1 MSFSFDAT
9 QVAPAASSD
18 PIPAGNYAAMITE
31 SEIKPLKSGNG
42 TALRLTFQILDG
54 EFKNRKVW
62 ANLNIQHTN
71 TTAQAIAQQQLSAIC
86 HAVNVLKI
94 SNPAALHNKPMTIK
108 VKVRP
113 AHDGYDA
120 SNDISGYSAINAA
133 SAAPTAA
140 TNGTATARTAA
151 SAAPATPAT
160 KSAPPWAAKKPA
172 APAPEPTSIGGFDD
186 IDDQIPF

>member
-9 QVAPAASSD
+9 QVAPAAPNE
-18 PIPAGNYAAMITE
+18 PIPAGNYTAMITE
-31 SEIKPLKSGNG
+31 SEIKPLKSKNG
-42 TALRLTFQILDG
+42 TALRLTFQVLDG

-71 TTAQAIAQQQLSAIC
+71 AQAQAIAQQQLSAIC

-113 AHDGYDA
+113 AHDDYDA

-133 SAAPTAA
+133 SAAATAA
-140 TNGTATARTAA
+140 TNGTATARAAA
-151 SAAPATPAT
+151 SATPATPAA
-160 KSAPPWAAKKPA
+160 KAAPPWAAKKPA
-172 APAPEPTSIGGFDD
+172 APAPEPEAEVFDD
-186 IDDQIPF
+186 GEIPF

>member
-9 QVAPAASSD
+9 QVAPASSSD

-42 TALRLTFQILDG
+42 TALRLTFQVLEG

-71 TTAQAIAQQQLSAIC
+71 ATAQAIAQQQLSAIC

-120 SNDISGYSAINAA
+120 SNDIGGYSAINAA

-140 TNGTATARTAA
+140 TNGTAARTTA
-151 SAAPATPAT
+151 SAAQATPAA
-160 KSAPPWAAKKPA
+160 KAAPPWAAKKPA
-172 APAPEPTSIGGFDD
+172 APAPEPEAPAEEFEDDD
-186 IDDQIPF
+186 IPF

>member
-9 QVAPAASSD
+9 QVAPASSSD

-42 TALRLTFQILDG
+42 TALRLTFQVLEG

-71 TTAQAIAQQQLSAIC
+71 AQAQAIAQQQLSAIC

-120 SNDISGYSAINAA
+120 SNDIGGYSAINAA

-140 TNGTATARTAA
+140 TNGTAARTTA
-151 SAAPATPAT
+151 SAAPATPAA
-160 KSAPPWAAKKPA
+160 KAAPPWAAKKPA
-172 APAPEPTSIGGFDD
+172 APSPEPATPEADQLDD
-186 IDDQIPF
+186 EMIPF

>member
-9 QVAPAASSD
+9 QVAPASSSD

-42 TALRLTFQILDG
+42 TALRLTFQVLEG

-71 TTAQAIAQQQLSAIC
+71 AQAQAIAQQQLSAIC

-94 SNPAALHNKPMTIK
+94 SNPAALRNKPMTIK

-113 AHDGYDA
+113 ANDGYDA

-140 TNGTATARTAA
+140 TNGTATAST
-151 SAAPATPAT
+151 AAPATPVT
-160 KSAPPWAAKKPA
+160 KAAPPWAAKKPA
-172 APAPEPTSIGGFDD
+172 EPAPEPEAEAFDD
-186 IDDQIPF
+186 GEIPF

>member
-42 TALRLTFQILDG
+42 TAVRLTFQILDG

-71 TTAQAIAQQQLSAIC
+71 ATAQAIAQQQLSAIC

-151 SAAPATPAT
+151 SAAPATPSA
-160 KSAPPWAAKKPA
+160 KAAPPWAAKKPA
-172 APAPEPTSIGGFDD
+172 APAPGPEAEEAFDD
-186 IDDQIPF
+186 DSIPF

>member
-9 QVAPAASSD
+9 QVAPASSSD

-42 TALRLTFQILDG
+42 TALRLTFQVLEG

-71 TTAQAIAQQQLSAIC
+71 ATAQAIAQQQLSAIC

-94 SNPAALHNKPMTIK
+94 SNPAAIHNKPMTIK

-113 AHDGYDA
+113 AHDAYDA

-140 TNGTATARTAA
+140 TNGTATA
-151 SAAPATPAT
+151 APATPAT
-160 KSAPPWAAKKPA
+160 KAAPPWAAKKPA
-172 APAPEPTSIGGFDD
+172 APAPEPEAEAFDD
-186 IDDQIPF
+186 DSIPF

>member
-9 QVAPAASSD
+9 KVAPATSSD

-42 TALRLTFQILDG
+42 TALRLTFQVLEG

-71 TTAQAIAQQQLSAIC
+71 ATAQAIAQQQLSAIC

-94 SNPAALHNKPMTIK
+94 SNPAALHHKPMTIK

-120 SNDISGYSAINAA
+120 SNEIGGYSAINAA

-140 TNGTATARTAA
+140 TNGTAARTTA
-151 SAAPATPAT
+151 SAAPATPAA
-160 KSAPPWAAKKPA
+160 KAAPPWAAKKPA
-172 APAPEPTSIGGFDD
+172 APAPDPVTPAADQFDD
-186 IDDQIPF
+186 DIPF

>member
-9 QVAPAASSD
+9 QVAPASSSD

-31 SEIKPLKSGNG
+31 SEIKPLKSRNG
-42 TALRLTFQILDG
+42 TALRLTFQVLDG

-71 TTAQAIAQQQLSAIC
+71 AQAQAIAQQQLSAIC

-120 SNDISGYSAINAA
+120 SNDIGGYSAINAA

-140 TNGTATARTAA
+140 TNGTTA
-151 SAAPATPAT
+151 SAAPAAPAA
-160 KSAPPWAAKKPA
+160 KAAPPWAAKKPA
-172 APAPEPTSIGGFDD
+172 APAPEPATPEADQFDD
-186 IDDQIPF
+186 SDIPF

>member
-31 SEIKPLKSGNG
+31 SEIKPLKSLNG

-151 SAAPATPAT
+151 PATPVT
-160 KSAPPWAAKKPA
+160 KAAPPWAAKKPA
-172 APAPEPTSIGGFDD
+172 APAPEPEAEAFDD
-186 IDDQIPF
+186 GEIPF

>member
-42 TALRLTFQILDG
+42 TAVRLTFQVLDG

-71 TTAQAIAQQQLSAIC
+71 AQAQAIAQQQLSAIC

-151 SAAPATPAT
+151 SAAPATPSA
-160 KSAPPWAAKKPA
+160 KAAPPWAAKKPA
-172 APAPEPTSIGGFDD
+172 APAPGPEAEEAFDD
-186 IDDQIPF
+186 DSIPF